1 MKKLFLLLLV
11 LLSYNCYAQFG
22 SAEKISDLL
31 FDVIRAKPYD
41 LDNDGDLD
49 VVAITNNTNS
59 HLVWYENLGG
69 GTFGKK
75 NTISTGIN
83 KGKDIEAGDLDN
95 DGDLD
100 ILSVSQNDSTV
111 AWYENL
117 GGGVFGNPQLIT
129 NKVYGAITISIADLD
144 GDLDL
149 DVVTG
154 AFNGNEIAW
163 FENLGNGVIDTTKH
177 VITTSLNRVQK
188 VHSADMDNDGDIDV
202 LSASGYD
209 NKITWFEN
217 FGGGV
222 FSTQKIISSSAIFAG
237 DVITVDVD
245 NDLDNDVIT
254 MSNYKI
260 AWHENLGGGI
270 IDTIP
275 NIITQL
281 PSSYGMGSIDVGDAN
296 NDGNIDVFFATYSG
310 GGFNYGWYQ
319 NMGGGI
325 IDTTVNVISDNFNS
339 ATYITVDDLDNDG
352 DIDALVVDSQE
363 DNISYFENTGMAS
376 GVFKLKEGIASHVY
390 DIRSVKTA
398 DLNGDGYED
407 IVATG
412 NWDNKVSWYIN
423 KGNNTFSAEQVI
435 NDSLWDA
442 VGLHPVDIDNDG
454 DIDLLVL
461 ARFGG
466 KIVLFENINNGFGP
480 QKIIKTAAYNDLWFI
495 NSVDLDND
503 GLEDIF
509 FPLFDSNKLM
519 WLKNLG
525 GGIIDTVEQ
534 IIDSNFVTG
543 HSIVPI
549 PSDIDNDG
557 DYDLITADTSSVIW
571 YENYGNGTFSSRNQ
585 IHKIITS
592 FGYIGSVYC
601 SDLDGDGNKDVV
613 AAWGQK
619 NVAWFKNIGSG
630 VFDTTRY
637 ILNSG
642 SSGSNESKLLIGDI
656 DGDGDNDVIHS
667 AQAIEMFENLN
678 NSGFSMPVRIFTPVS
693 PQLGDLTSLA
703 DLDNDG
709 DFDIA
714 TGIYWDDNVRTI
726 ENYFANP
733 RIKGVTFYD
742 TNQDGVLDTND
753 YGLAFNVVQIQP
765 AGVISNSD
773 SLGNYFFVARLGAHT
788 VSYAPNSLWNLTSD
802 SASYTLNLSTSNQII
817 DSLNFGFYPD
827 TITTKIHPDLTGYL
841 PRCNNIV
848 NYWINIQN
856 QGTTVPNGVIHLQL
870 DDSISFI
877 STTVTPDSINGQNIY
892 WHYDSLFFFSSE
904 MINLQVQMPPFTSMG
919 DTLTSYLT
927 VNELDTFNNIVYT
940 NIDTLEQILVCAYDP
955 NDKSVTPKGVGIDGF
970 IPQNQELEYL
980 IRFQNTGNDTAITV
994 MIRDQLD
1001 ENLDW
1006 STLQPIASSHNMQ
1019 VWIEQ
1024 DGKAVFKFVNI
1035 MLPDSNVDFLGSQGF
1050 VKFSIQPDTGLAPLT
1065 PIYNT
1070 ANIYF
1075 DYNPAVIT
1083 NAVLNTIECYS
1094 APQPVVSYNF
1104 PYLESGV
1111 TGNYTYQWYLND
1123 TLIAGATNDTLMPLV
1138 DGNYTVQVTDSNG
1151 CYKISTPYNH
1161 ISVGIEETQ
1170 QLHTVVFPNPFNE
1183 STTILFNK
1191 NFNGE
1196 YDLLVYNIIGAEAK
1210 RINKITGNKIII
1222 NKKDIGKGMF
1232 LAYLIHNKTGKRVFI
1247 EKLIVQ

>member
-1 MKKLFLLLLV
+1 MKKLLFLLLV
-11 LLSYNCYAQFG
+11 LISYNCYAQFG
-22 SAEKISDLL
+22 KNKKISDLL
-31 FDVIRAKPYD
+31 WDVEKAKPYD
-41 LDNDGDLD
+41 IDNDGDLD
-49 VVAITNNTNS
+49 VVAITKNTNS
-59 HLVWYENLGG
+59 FLVWYENLGV
-69 GTFGKK
+69 GTFGPK
-75 NTISTGIN
+75 NIIHSGANRTV
-83 KGKDIEAGDLDN
+83 DVEAGDLDN

-100 ILSVSQNDSTV
+100 LLSVNTNDSTV
-111 AWYENL
+111 VWFENL
-117 GGGVFGNPQLIT
+117 GGGVFGSQQIIT
-129 NKVYGAITISIADLD
+129 NRIFRPNTISLNDLD

-149 DVVTG
+149 DVVCG
-154 AFNGNEIAW
+154 AYNGNEIVW

-177 VITTSLNRVQK
+177 IISTALNRIAK
-188 VHSADMDNDGDIDV
+188 VNTADMDNDGDIDI
-202 LSASGYD
+202 LSASAFD

-217 FGGGV
+217 LGGGV
-222 FSTQKIISSSAIFAG
+222 FGNQNIISSTAMFASG
-237 DVITVDVD
+237 VIPVDID
-245 NDLDNDVIT
+245 NDGDFDVLT
-254 MSNYKI
+254 MSNYKV
-260 AWHENLGGGI
+260 AWHENLGFGN
-270 IDTIP
+270 IDTVP

-281 PSSYGMGSIDVGDAN
+281 PSSYGMRSIDVGDAN
-296 NDGNIDVFFATYSG
+296 NDGNIDVFFATNSG

-325 IDTTVNVISDNFNS
+325 IDTSVNVISDNFNGAS
-339 ATYITVDDLDNDG
+339 FIVAADLDGDNDDDVLVVEDG
-352 DIDALVVDSQE
+352 DE
-363 DNISYFENTGMAS
+363 NISYFENTGIAS
-376 GVFKLKEGIASHVY
+376 GLYKLKEGIASQIY
-390 DIRSVKTA
+390 DLRSIKAA
-398 DLNGDGYED
+398 DINGDGYED
-407 IVATG
+407 IVVTG
-412 NWDNKVSWYIN
+412 DIDNKISWYIN
-423 KGNNTFSAEQVI
+423 KGNYTFSAEQII
-435 NDSLWDA
+435 NDSLLGA
-442 VGLHPVDIDNDG
+442 IGLNLVDIDNDG
-454 DIDLLVL
+454 DIDVFC
-461 ARFGG
+461 ASRFDG
-466 KIVLFENINNGFGP
+466 KVSWFENLGGGNFG
-480 QKIIKTAAYNDLWFI
+480 QQNILKTEPYNSTWYVNL
-495 NSVDLDND
+495 SDLDND
-503 GLEDIF
+503 GLKDLIVPIF
-509 FPLFDSNKLM
+509 YGNDRLV
-519 WLKNLG
+519 WHKNLG
-525 GGIIDTVEQ
+525 ANIFDTLERVIDTIGYFPQMPVAE
-534 IIDSNFVTG
+534 DL
-543 HSIVPI
+543 
-549 PSDIDNDG
+549 DNDG
-557 DYDLITADTSSVIW
+557 DIDIITADSNLVW
-571 YENYGNGTFSSRNQ
+571 YENLGNGIFSSQNQ
-585 IHKIITS
+585 IYEIITS
-592 FGYIGSVYC
+592 FGHIGSIDCEDVN
-601 SDLDGDGNKDVV
+601 GDGNKDLVV
-613 AAWGQK
+613 SWGS
-619 NVAWFKNIGSG
+619 NVAWFKNLGLGI
-630 VFDTTRY
+630 FDTTQY
-637 ILNSG
+637 TLNS
-642 SSGSNESKLLIGDI
+642 STIKSGESNVIIQDI
-656 DGDGDNDVIHS
+656 DADGDNDIIHS
-667 AQAIEMFENLN
+667 YNYVDLYVN
-678 NSGFSMPVRIFTPVS
+678 NNNISFSAPIRIQTPNG
-693 PQLGDLTSLA
+693 LGSTKPICLT

-709 DFDIA
+709 DLDIA
-714 TGIYWDDNVRTI
+714 SGLYFDNIVRVQ

-733 RIKGVTFYD
+733 RVKGTTFYD
-742 TNQDGVLDTND
+742 VNQDGILDTND
-753 YGLAFNVVQIQP
+753 YGLSFNVVQIQP

-788 VSYAPNSLWNLTSD
+788 VSYAPNPLWNLTSD

-827 TITTKIHPDLTGYL
+827 TIITKIQPSLTGAF
-841 PRCNNIV
+841 PRCNDTV

-877 STTVTPDSINGQNIY
+877 SATVTPDSINGQNIY
-892 WHYDSLFFFSSE
+892 WNYDSLFYFSSE

-927 VNELDTFNNIVYT
+927 VNELDTFSNIVYT

-955 NDKSVTPKGVGIDGF
+955 NDKSVTPKGVGMDGF

-1006 STLQPIASSHNMQ
+1006 STLQPIASSHNIQ

-1024 DGKAVFKFVNI
+1024 DGKAVFKFENI

-1083 NAVLNTIECYS
+1083 NTVLNTIECYS

-1104 PYLESGV
+1104 PYLESGI

-1123 TLIAGATNDTLMPLV
+1123 TLIAGATNNTLIPLV

-1210 RINKITGNKIII
+1210 RINKITGNKITI

-1232 LAYLIHNKTGKRVFI
+1232 LAYLIHNQTGKRVFI